1 LNVVWWWRIV
11 EASLIIPVH
20 NEAIILENNT
30 KVILRYLRTILT
42 NFEILLIENGSQD
55 ETGNI
60 AKILNHENEFVR
72 VLFINQPCLG
82 EALKRGIK
90 ESNYDKIIYFPI
102 DLSVSLDFIQESVI
116 LLDSF
121 DIVVGSK
128 HLISKSDT
136 RRIHRRLLSIYYH
149 WLVRKICR
157 TIITDTTCVKAY
169 NKKAILPVIDE
180 ISSISHIFETELM
193 LEAERKGV
201 KIIEIPVNVIDNR
214 KSRQAIRKKIQ
225 YKLRDLMTYELSYI
239 AFLIGVPVLILGF
252 LIIIY
257 LIYLKLKTGI
267 TGFHNP
273 YSFLIS
279 ILMLFTGIQFI
290 FFGLLANMMI
300 QIRKKSVK

>member
-1 LNVVWWWRIV
+1 
-11 EASLIIPVH
+11 LIIPVH

-30 KVILRYLRTILT
+30 KAILRYLKTILT
-42 NFEILLIENGSQD
+42 SFEVLLIENGSQD

-60 AKILNHENEFVR
+60 ANILNHENEFVR
-72 VLFINQPCLG
+72 VLFIDQPCLG

-90 ESNYDKIIYFPI
+90 ESIYDKIIYFPI
-102 DLSVSLDFIQESVI
+102 DLSVSLNFIQESVV
-116 LLDSF
+116 LLDTC

-136 RRIHRRLLSIYYH
+136 RRIHRRLFSKSYH

-169 NKKAILPVIDE
+169 KRKAILPIIDE
-180 ISSISHIFETELM
+180 ISSISQIFETEL
-193 LEAERKGV
+193 LIEAERKGV
-201 KIIEIPVNVIDNR
+201 KIIEIPVNIIDNR

-225 YKLRDLMTYELSYI
+225 YKLRDLMTFELSFI
-239 AFLIGVPVLILGF
+239 AFLIGIPVLILGF

-267 TGFHNP
+267 TGFQNP

-279 ILMLFTGIQFI
+279 ILMVFTGIQFI